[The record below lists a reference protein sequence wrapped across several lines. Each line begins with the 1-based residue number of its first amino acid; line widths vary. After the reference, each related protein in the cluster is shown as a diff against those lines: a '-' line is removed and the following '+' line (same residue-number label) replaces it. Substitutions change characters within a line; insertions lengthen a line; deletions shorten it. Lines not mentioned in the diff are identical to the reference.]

1 MLSDCY
7 NSLIYPIFSL
17 IYIVLFLFFFDT
29 KLETIVF
36 IAIFVTSFFFVV
48 KLYLDIFYFTAPND
62 FSLQGKFFCL
72 QFLKNNIAYYLGLRM
87 LGWTP
92 AYTFLFIS
100 VILLFIS
107 QLMIL
112 AIFSTVKTEGNDALI
127 TASLSRLNKHNMR
140 TMKILTVICT
150 ISCLILAILFNYFDN
165 NTFCENRGR
174 NTLNCFAMF
183 ACVLALGTS
192 IYLVKMS
199 NGFYGISSKLTDA
212 VNNNETNQPST
223 ITVMADSLSRNNF
236 PDPYT
241 IVGAIDNIALGGPV
255 AMENLFPKMPPNR
268 K

>member
-1 MLSDCY
+1 MLPDCY
-7 NSLIYPIFSL
+7 NSLIYPIFT
-17 IYIVLFLFFFDT
+17 ITYIVLFSFFFDN

-48 KLYLDIFYFTAPND
+48 KLYLDIFYFTTPSD
-62 FSLQGKFFCL
+62 FSLQGKYLCM
-72 QFLKNNIAYYLGLRM
+72 QFLKHNIAYYLGMRI

-92 AYTFLFIS
+92 VSTFLFIS

-112 AIFSTVKTEGNDALI
+112 AIFSTIKTEENHALI
-127 TASLSRLNKHNMR
+127 TASLSRLNKRNMR
-140 TMKILTVICT
+140 IMKIITVICT

-165 NTFCENRGR
+165 NTFCENRGS
-174 NTLNCFAMF
+174 NTMNCFAIF
-183 ACVLALGTS
+183 ACVIALGTS

-199 NGFYGISSKLTDA
+199 NGFYGISSKMTDA
-212 VNNNETNQPST
+212 VNNNETNQPSN
-223 ITVMADSLSRNNF
+223 ITVIADSLSRNNF

-255 AMENLFPKMPPNR
+255 AMENLFPKMPPKR
-268 K
+268 V